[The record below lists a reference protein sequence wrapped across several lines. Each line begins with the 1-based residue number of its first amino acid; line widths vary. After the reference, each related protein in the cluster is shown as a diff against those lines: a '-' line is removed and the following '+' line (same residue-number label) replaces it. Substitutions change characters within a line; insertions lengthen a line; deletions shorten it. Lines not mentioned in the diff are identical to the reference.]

1 MCSRARSTAGDSTRT
16 AAGATT
22 ANMQD
27 VSDKAK
33 RLKMLTRTP
42 LMRTAAVIATLGTA
56 AKHSLAI
63 NECIEKAS
71 EDLGATAA
79 MEPTHRHDKACIDMM
94 RSLRTVLGKTQ
105 TRRIAKAGHIA
116 VSVDE
121 STDIATKGQMVVYVA
136 FWCEERNEATV
147 EFFTIKTLASGTAK
161 DIVAALREIF
171 PGSALADVPLAEG
184 EAVRVEVAGSLWSKI
199 VHLGSDGCTVMTGKD
214 TGVGAMLRKDI
225 VDLLQLH
232 CCNHR
237 LALGEVAALCV
248 LSLSVS
254 TSRHLSSLI
263 YFDRWSSA
271 PRWSS
276 VH

>member
-42 LMRTAAVIATLGTA
+42 LMRTAATIATLGTA
-56 AKHSLAI
+56 AVHAPVI
-63 NECIEKAS
+63 NACVEQAAK
-71 EDLGATAA
+71 DLGATAA

-105 TRRIAKAGHIA
+105 SRRIAKAGHIA

-171 PGSALADVPLAEG
+171 PGSIFDHEG
-184 EAVRVEVAGSLWSKI
+184 DAVRVEVAGSLWSKI

-214 TGVGAMLRKDI
+214 TGVGAVLRKDI

-237 LALGEVAALCV
+237 LALGEVAVLCV
-248 LSLSVS
+248 LSSSVS
-254 TSRHLSSLI
+254 TSRNLTSLI

-271 PRWSS
+271 PRSS
-276 VH
+276 VVL